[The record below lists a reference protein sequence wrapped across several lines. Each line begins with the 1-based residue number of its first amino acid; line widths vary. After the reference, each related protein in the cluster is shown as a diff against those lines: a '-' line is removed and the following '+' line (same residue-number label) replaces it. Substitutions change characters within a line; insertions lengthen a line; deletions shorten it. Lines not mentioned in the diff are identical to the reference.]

1 MKKEDYVVGKWY
13 KNLSDGWIGKF
24 EGYKTNQWW
33 GSEWIT
39 ENNEY
44 DFCEGWIETTEDT
57 CECLLS
63 EIYTY
68 LLDGHP
74 DKIKPIDDLEPLL
87 KLLKKYNEK

>member
-24 EGYKTNQWW
+24 KGYKANQWW

-44 DFCEGWIETTEDT
+44 DFCGGWIETTEDT
-57 CECLLS
+57 CECSSS
-63 EIYTY
+63 EIYAY
-68 LLDGHP
+68 LKD
-74 DKIKPIDDLEPLL
+74 
-87 KLLKKYNEK
+87 